1 MSSEMNTEEMDKEYE
16 NILNMVEDNRE
27 VAWADQMTT
36 LDNRETSDG
45 ISCAI
50 ENLSE
55 YTADI

>member
-1 MSSEMNTEEMDKEYE
+1 MNTDEMDKEYE
-16 NILNMVEDNRE
+16 NIVNMVEDNRE

-36 LDNRETSDG
+36 LDNREASDG

-50 ENLSE
+50 KNLSE